1 MQRNSPH
8 KLNISH
14 SLKDLPPKVIFNPL
28 IFLCC
33 CKCAQYLHN
42 IYYWLCLESNN
53 VLFLSSLHSCL
64 VSFKLILILG
74 IIHKG
79 RWEVGAVRVT
89 LTAEVTKCWV
99 CSTLII
105 SPLLLRRAGELLEQ
119 IQNSM
124 WTECTV
130 MCGGERFG
138 EKKND
143 IARGSASLRHFETPV
158 TIIVI
163 ARRSCPLLRS
173 SASQHLLFMHFLL
186 TIGQVCQMQFS
197 LAAFL
202 NNPT

>member
-1 MQRNSPH
+1 MPSCLPISSPFMLSWRMIDQIQLRHSASTSGNSQPVSLYRNSPH

-79 RWEVGAVRVT
+79 RWEVGAMRVT
-89 LTAEVTKCWV
+89 LTAEVTKC
-99 CSTLII
+99 
-105 SPLLLRRAGELLEQ
+105 
-119 IQNSM
+119 
-124 WTECTV
+124 
-130 MCGGERFG
+130 
-138 EKKND
+138 
-143 IARGSASLRHFETPV
+143 
-158 TIIVI
+158 
-163 ARRSCPLLRS
+163 
-173 SASQHLLFMHFLL
+173 
-186 TIGQVCQMQFS
+186 
-197 LAAFL
+197 
-202 NNPT
+202 